1 MFKHESEQHFFRIIT
16 YNSFF
21 IQLTKLTMEF
31 LMKLPEESLPA
42 LQGNYDSNAFRC
54 AYKTA
59 CNVVGKSIHRKLGSV
74 VTAAATTMALVALLI
89 ANPAFISR
97 AVAAGDVTEV
107 PSGLYTLDPTHA
119 YLQFQYNHLGLSN
132 PILSFDDFSINL
144 KLDNENPIKS
154 DIEVE
159 IDVDSIQTGSSIWHQ
174 HLVGSDWF
182 DTGTHPT
189 ITFKSTEI
197 YGGGAVYI
205 VTGDLIIKGKSQPAT
220 LEVTINA
227 ATTHPFENK
236 PVIGISAVGSLL
248 RSDWGLGKNVPFVSD
263 KVEIKIEAELFN
275 G

>member
-1 MFKHESEQHFFRIIT
+1 
-16 YNSFF
+16 
-21 IQLTKLTMEF
+21 MEF
-31 LMKLPEESLPA
+31 LMKLPEKPVLA
-42 LQGNYDSNAFRC
+42 LHTLREIFDGSAFKSADETTCSVCR
-54 AYKTA
+54 
-59 CNVVGKSIHRKLGSV
+59 KSIRSKLVSAVTTSV
-74 VTAAATTMALVALLI
+74 MLATLLI

-107 PSGLYTLDPTHA
+107 PSGLYALDPTHA

-132 PILSFDDFSINL
+132 PILSFDDFNIDLN
-144 KLDNENPIKS
+144 LDNVNPVKS
-154 DIEVE
+154 SIDVE
-159 IDVDSIQTGSSIWHQ
+159 IDVASIQTGSSIWHQ

-182 DTGTHPT
+182 DAGTHPT

-205 VTGDLIIKGKSQPAT
+205 VTGDLVIKGKSQPAT

-248 RSDWGLGKNVPFVSD
+248 RSEWDLGKSVPFVSD
-263 KVEIKIEAELFN
+263 KVEIKIEAELFK